1 MNSLELRQIP
11 QRSTKAELAR
21 YWAMKP
27 LILAATI
34 ASISLVPMTTFAAS
48 PVEAAFGN
56 TIVSTYPSGRSTK
69 LWLNRDGTYAGQRTN
84 GKRTAGRWSL
94 KGGKVCLK
102 QNGLPLT
109 FCSKIPA
116 GKVGLTWSSKSP
128 KGEPLKNRLVPGRG

>member
-1 MNSLELRQIP
+1 MKSLM
-11 QRSTKAELAR
+11 LA
-21 YWAMKP
+21 
-27 LILAATI
+27 TTT
-34 ASISLVPMTTFAAS
+34 ASIALAPMTTFAAS

-69 LWLNRDGTYAGQRTN
+69 LWLNRNGTYEGQRTN
-84 GKRTAGRWSL
+84 GKRTAGKWSL

-116 GKVGLTWSSKSP
+116 GGVGARWNSKSP
-128 KGEPLKNRLVPGRG
+128 KGEPLRNRLVAGRG